1 MTPRRLS
8 PRMLAAALAALT
20 VTAPALAAVPAPAA
34 DAPPGERYVVVA
46 STATTSVEARSG
58 AVRVVGRVRP
68 RASGEKVHLLQRLPG
83 STRWTRADTDRLDRR
98 GRFVL
103 EDRPTRAGLRTY
115 RVLKPAS
122 DGLRA
127 GRSARLQVE
136 VLAWERLSD
145 LEPWAGCG
153 LQSGVTVPIGG
164 TSYPA
169 SLLFTGYGPGSCMPY
184 VVHDLGGRCR
194 TLRATYGHVDGA
206 TYPGA
211 VSTVTVSADGAL
223 REYYRLES
231 GGRSFVDQELD
242 ITGVGRLS
250 LGFSGSNIDPSA
262 PLSHVAAGT
271 AEVLCLPSP

>member
-1 MTPRRLS
+1 MS
-8 PRMLAAALAALT
+8 PRTLAAVLAALV

-34 DAPPGERYVVVA
+34 EAATGQKYVVVA
-46 STATTSVEARSG
+46 RTATASVEAGS
-58 AVRVVGRVRP
+58 AVRLVGRVRP
-68 RASGEKVHLLQRLPG
+68 RAAGERVHLLQRLPG
-83 STRWTRADTDRLDRR
+83 SRRWTRADTDRLDRL

-103 EDRPTRAGLRTY
+103 EDRPAKAGVRSY

-122 DGLRA
+122 GGLRA
-127 GRSARLQVE
+127 GRSAAVLVE
-136 VLAWERLSD
+136 VLGWERLSD

-169 SLLFTGYGPGSCMPY
+169 SLLFTGYGPGACMPY

-231 GGRSFVDQELD
+231 GGRSFVDEELD
-242 ITGVGRLS
+242 ISGVQRLS
-250 LGFSGSNIDPSA
+250 LGFSGSNIDPA
-262 PLSHVAAGT
+262 VPLSHVAAGT
-271 AEVLCLPSP
+271 AEVLCLP

>member
-1 MTPRRLS
+1 MS
-8 PRMLAAALAALT
+8 PRTLATVLAALV
-20 VTAPALAAVPAPAA
+20 VTAPALAAVPATAA
-34 DAPPGERYVVVA
+34 GVPTGQKYVVVA
-46 STATTSVEARSG
+46 RTSTPSVEVGSG
-58 AVRVVGRVRP
+58 AVRLVGRVRP
-68 RASGEKVHLLQRLPG
+68 RAAGEKVHLQQRLPG
-83 STRWTRADTDRLDRR
+83 SRRWTRADTDRLDRK

-103 EDRPTRAGLRTY
+103 VDRPSKAGVRSY

-127 GRSARLQVE
+127 GRSPAVLVE

-153 LQSGVTVPIGG
+153 LQTGVTVPIGG

-169 SLLFTGYGPGSCMPY
+169 SLLFTGYGPGACMPY

-211 VSTVTVSADGAL
+211 VSTVTVSAEGTL
-223 REYYRLES
+223 REYYRIES
-231 GGRSFVDQELD
+231 GGRSFVDEELD
-242 ITGVGRLS
+242 ISGVQRLS
-250 LGFSGSNIDPSA
+250 LGFSGSNIDPAA

-271 AEVLCLPSP
+271 AQVLCLPRP

>member
-1 MTPRRLS
+1 MS
-8 PRMLAAALAALT
+8 PRTLATVLAALV

-34 DAPPGERYVVVA
+34 EAPAGQKYVVVA
-46 STATTSVEARSG
+46 RTSTPSVEVGSG
-58 AVRVVGRVRP
+58 AVRLVGRVRP
-68 RASGEKVHLLQRLPG
+68 RAAGEKVHLLQRLPG
-83 STRWTRADTDRLDRR
+83 SRRWTRADTDRLDRK

-103 EDRPTRAGLRTY
+103 VDRPSRAGVRSY

-122 DGLRA
+122 GGLRA
-127 GRSARLQVE
+127 GRSPVVLVE
-136 VLAWERLSD
+136 VLGWERLSD

-153 LQSGVTVPIGG
+153 LQSGVTVAIGG

-169 SLLFTGYGPGSCMPY
+169 SLLFTGYGPGGCMPY

-211 VSTVTVSADGAL
+211 VSTVTVSADGTL

-231 GGRSFVDQELD
+231 GGRSFVDEELD
-242 ITGVGRLS
+242 ISGVQRLS
-250 LGFSGSNIDPSA
+250 LGFSGSNIDPAA

-271 AEVLCLPSP
+271 AQVLCLPRP